1 MRHLVKFTVV
11 VCLAAT
17 SVLAQDTPQTRA
29 EAERLAREE
38 KARAPVPYKPTAF
51 ERAMDFAEDRAVFLY
66 DREGFY
72 PKLGSLSVASGFAAG
87 VGYRDRNLFGYRGT
101 FDIWAAGSIQRY
113 WATEARF
120 RLPALARNRF
130 MVEGWVGTRDNP
142 SDDFFGLGPD
152 SNRDDHTN
160 FALRSTRVGGRAGVR
175 PAPALL
181 LGGGLEYLRPHAS
194 GGRDKKLPS
203 IEQVFEEPAA
213 PGLNERVNFLQSNA
227 FVEVDYRRPLNARQG
242 GFYRLDLTH
251 LDDRTLDQFTHDRVT
266 ADLRQYFGFFAGRRV
281 IALRLFTSTSTA
293 EDGREVPFYLMPAL
307 GGNDL
312 LRGFRNYRFR
322 GPHAMVASAEY
333 RWEIWS
339 GLDGALF
346 YDAGKVANRRSD
358 LDFSDLESA
367 YGIGF
372 RFNTDNGVVFRVDA
386 AFGSRDGKHLY
397 IVFGGIF

>member
-1 MRHLVKFTVV
+1 MLVA
-11 VCLAAT
+11 CLSAT
-17 SVLAQDTPQTRA
+17 SAFAQDAPQTRA
-29 EAERLAREE
+29 EAERQAREE
-38 KARAPVPYKPTAF
+38 KQRAVVPYKPSAF
-51 ERAMDFAEDRAVFLY
+51 ERAMDFAEDRAVFLL

-87 VGYRDRNLFGYRGT
+87 LGFRDRDLFGYRGT
-101 FDIWAAGSIQRY
+101 FDIWAAGSIQGY
-113 WATEARF
+113 WATEARL
-120 RLPALARNRF
+120 RLPALARNHF
-130 MVEGWVGTRDNP
+130 LVEGWVGTRDHVA
-142 SDDFFGLGPD
+142 DDFFGLGPD
-152 SNRDDHTN
+152 SLRSNHTN
-160 FALRSTRVGGRAGVR
+160 FALRSTRFGGKAGVR
-175 PAPALL
+175 PAPVLL
-181 LGGGLEYLRPHAS
+181 LGGEVEYVRPHAR
-194 GGRDKKLPS
+194 GGNSKSLPS
-203 IEQVFEEPAA
+203 IEEVFTEADA
-213 PGLNERVNFLQSNA
+213 PGLNERVDFLASTA
-227 FVEVDYRRPLNARQG
+227 FAELDYRQPKNARQG
-242 GFYRLDLTH
+242 GFYRVDFTH
-251 LDDRTLDQFTHDRVT
+251 FDDRTLDQFTHDRAT

-293 EDGREVPFYLMPAL
+293 EEGREVPFYLMPAL

-312 LRGFRNYRFR
+312 LRGFRDYRFR
-322 GPHAMVASAEY
+322 GPHAILFSAEY